1 MRIGV
6 GPGGVARLRK
16 VTCALSMVCGVAAL
30 FSCAPAP
37 PVSDT
42 PSTHERSVDDERNL
56 GKVYSQLAA
65 SEGKV
70 FVLRPELSTV
80 RIYVFR
86 AGRGAKVGHNHV
98 LSAPRFTG
106 FFYLPPGGTSQ
117 ARFDLDFRF
126 DQLEID
132 NPRYRSGLGSA
143 FDSVVSQDAIDG
155 TREHMLG
162 EDNMQAARFPFVR
175 IHSLQLSGESPRF
188 AANVQVELHGQK
200 REMWIPLSVDGLPS
214 ALSVSGSFVLRQSD
228 FGATPYSVL
237 GGLLA
242 VQDEI
247 VIEFT
252 LVGSQ

>member
-1 MRIGV
+1 MIRTEV
-6 GPGGVARLRK
+6 GPVRVARLRK
-16 VTCALSMVCGVAAL
+16 LAFALSLSCGVAAL

-37 PVSDT
+37 PAPDAT
-42 PSTHERSVDDERNL
+42 STREQSIDNEPNL

-65 SEGKV
+65 TEGKT
-70 FVLRPELSTV
+70 FVLRPELSTI

-86 AGRGAKVGHNHV
+86 AGRAAKVGHNHV
-98 LSAPRFTG
+98 FSAPRFAG
-106 FFYLPPGGTSQ
+106 YFYLPPGGTSQ
-117 ARFDLDFRF
+117 ARFDLDFRL

-132 NPRYRSGLGSA
+132 NPRYRSGLGAA

-155 TREHMLG
+155 TRDHMLG

-175 IHSLQLSGESPRF
+175 IHSLQLSGEAPRF
-188 AANVQVELHGQK
+188 AAKVQVELHGQK

-214 ALSVSGSFVLRQSD
+214 ELSVTGSFVLRQSD

-247 VIEFT
+247 VIEFK
-252 LVGSQ
+252 LVGQ